1 MSSAHA
7 VLVFYDAVLY
17 FSVQLHLG
25 WVGLDADIL
34 TEYVCACLVESFK
47 EVQDSLCV
55 AQKSRDGSDERVVL
69 FLKMAPGIQLSTEL
83 IRQVQMSIRK
93 ELSARHVPAVILQTT
108 DIPVRFISF
117 AARMCVCFRSK
128 VFCVNL

>member
-1 MSSAHA
+1 
-7 VLVFYDAVLY
+7 
-17 FSVQLHLG
+17 
-25 WVGLDADIL
+25 
-34 TEYVCACLVESFK
+34 VESFK

-93 ELSARHVPAVILQTT
+93 ELSARHVPAVILQTS
-108 DIPVRFISF
+108 DIPVRFI
-117 AARMCVCFRSK
+117 
-128 VFCVNL
+128 VFCCTDVHVLQSQDILC